1 MGRPDRFFGGITL
14 FKANKVQ
21 KLVFTGGK
29 MPSNKLKKT
38 EGALLKY
45 NANANG
51 IASKKKFVTKDV

>member
-1 MGRPDRFFGGITL
+1 
-14 FKANKVQ
+14 
-21 KLVFTGGK
+21 